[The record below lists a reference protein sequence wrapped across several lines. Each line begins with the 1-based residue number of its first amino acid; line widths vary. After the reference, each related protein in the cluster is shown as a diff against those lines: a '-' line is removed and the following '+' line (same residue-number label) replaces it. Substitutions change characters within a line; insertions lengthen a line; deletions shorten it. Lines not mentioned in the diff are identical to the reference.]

1 MKILKDFLKEKKEYF
16 DKKLIEI
23 LEDISKDIP
32 EILYKSMRYSIEA
45 GGKRLRPILVYSTVE
60 ALDGDIEDATVVGC
74 AIEFIH
80 TYSLIHDD
88 LPAMDDDDF
97 RRGKPTNHK
106 VFGEG
111 IAILA
116 GDALLT
122 DAFFILSNKNYFKT
136 TNEKKI
142 LKILNFISKSTGSSG
157 MVAGQV
163 LDLIYEKHDVDEKIV
178 KKIHLNK
185 TSKLITASVYSGAII
200 GTENTTYIEKL
211 KKYGEKIGLAFQI
224 IDDIL
229 DLISDTKTLGKD
241 AKSDLFKE
249 KATYPKVFGIE
260 KSKEIA
266 ENLINEAIDE
276 ISFLGENGKI
286 LTEIAQYFIKR
297 VK

>member
-1 MKILKDFLKEKKEYF
+1 MNLKDYLKEKKEYF

-23 LEDISKDIP
+23 LDDISKNVP
-32 EILYKSMRYSIEA
+32 EILYNSMRYSIEA

-60 ALDGDIEDATVVGC
+60 ALDGDIKDATVVGC

-122 DAFFILSNKNYFKT
+122 DAFFILSHKNYFNT
-136 TNEKKI
+136 TNEKKT
-142 LKILNFISKSTGSSG
+142 LKILNFISKATGSSG

-163 LDLIYEKHDVDEKIV
+163 LDLIYEKHDVNEEIV
-178 KKIHLNK
+178 KNIHFNK

-200 GTENTTYIEKL
+200 GTENTAHIERL
-211 KKYGEKIGLAFQI
+211 KKYGEKIGLAFQV

-229 DLISDTKTLGKD
+229 DLTSDTKTLGKD
-241 AKSDLFKE
+241 AKSDLLKE

-266 ENLINEAIDE
+266 KNLINEAIEE
-276 ISFLGENGKI
+276 ISFLGENGRI

>member
-1 MKILKDFLKEKKEYF
+1 MNLKDYLKEKKEYF

-23 LEDISKDIP
+23 LDDISKNVP
-32 EILYKSMRYSIEA
+32 EILYNSMRYSIEA

-60 ALDGDIEDATVVGC
+60 ALDGDIKDATVVGC

-122 DAFFILSNKNYFKT
+122 DAFFILSNKNYFNT

-142 LKILNFISKSTGSSG
+142 LKILNFISKATGSSG

-163 LDLIYEKHDVDEKIV
+163 LDLIYEKHDVNEEIV
-178 KKIHLNK
+178 KNIHFNK

-200 GTENTTYIEKL
+200 GTENNAHIEKL
-211 KKYGEKIGLAFQI
+211 KKYGEKIGLAFQVV
-224 IDDIL
+224 DDIL
-229 DLISDTKTLGKD
+229 DLTSDTETLGKD
-241 AKSDLFKE
+241 AKSDLLKE

-266 ENLINEAIDE
+266 ESLINEAIEE
-276 ISFLGENGKI
+276 ISFLGENGRI

-297 VK
+297 VR